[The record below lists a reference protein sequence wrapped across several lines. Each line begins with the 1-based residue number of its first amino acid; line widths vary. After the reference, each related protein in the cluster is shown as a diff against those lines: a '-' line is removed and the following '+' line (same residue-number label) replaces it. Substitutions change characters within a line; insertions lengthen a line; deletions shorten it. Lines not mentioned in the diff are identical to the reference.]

1 MTETPVA
8 KPRRGLAITSLV
20 LGILGLPT
28 LGLVG
33 IGALAG
39 IALGVIALV
48 NASRHPAEY
57 AGRGFA
63 IAGIAL
69 SVLSV
74 SVMPFVLGIVAAIA
88 IPSLLRARVAAN
100 EAAAIGDIRT
110 VISAEAEYQTAN
122 GGYYG
127 PLECLAAPRNC
138 LPSYAGPSLL
148 DASLL
153 EAGARRGYVRSFH
166 GDAALGLPA
175 GVSSSSL
182 RSFAY
187 VAVPEDQ
194 GRTGVRSFCGD
205 ATGRICTIVDG
216 SVPTV
221 VGGLCPSGGC
231 QDLR

>member
-1 MTETPVA
+1 MTEAPPA

-74 SVMPFVLGIVAAIA
+74 AVMPFVLGIVAAIA

-100 EAAAIGDIRT
+100 ESAAIADIRT
-110 VISAEAEYQTAN
+110 VLSAESEYLAAS

-127 PLECLAAPRNC
+127 PLECLAMPRSC
-138 LPSYAGPSLL
+138 LPSYAGPALVDGALL
-148 DASLL
+148 DT
-153 EAGARRGYVRSFH
+153 GARRGYTRSFH
-166 GDAALGLPA
+166 GEAAAGLPA
-175 GVSSSSL
+175 GVPASSL
-182 RSFAY
+182 RAYAY
-187 VAVPEDQ
+187 VAVPENQ

-205 ATGRICTIVDG
+205 STGRICTIVDG
-216 SVPTV
+216 SIPEV
-221 VGGLCPSGGC
+221 VGGLCPAGDC
-231 QDLR
+231 KDLR